1 MQHIITPDPI
11 NLYAEQFTSPE
22 SEVLAD
28 LNKETHAHVKG
39 AQMISGHLQGMVLQL
54 ISQMLQ
60 PRLILEL
67 GTYTG
72 YSAISLSTGLKPDG
86 KLHTIDVDASLQS
99 MRNSYWQKAGVD
111 HKIVQH
117 IGQAQDLIP
126 TIKDGAFDLVFID
139 ADKKGYCAYFDLV
152 LENMNPGGIILA
164 DNVLFHGEIILP
176 EDQQSKNAKY
186 INQFNR
192 KVADDKRVA
201 QVLLPIRD
209 GLMVIRKL

>member
-11 NLYAEQFTSPE
+11 NHYAEQFTSPE
-22 SEVLAD
+22 SAALAE
-28 LNKETHAHVKG
+28 LNKETHAQVSG

-54 ISQMLQ
+54 LSQMLQ

-72 YSAISLSTGLKPDG
+72 YSAISLSMGLKPEG
-86 KLHTIDVDASLQS
+86 KLHTIDIDASLQS
-99 MRNSYWQKAGVD
+99 MRNTYWQKAGAD
-111 HKIVQH
+111 HKIIQH
-117 IGQAQDLIP
+117 IGQAKEIIP
-126 TIKDGAFDLVFID
+126 TINEGRFDLVFID
-139 ADKKGYCAYFDLV
+139 ADKKSYCDYFDLV
-152 LENMNPGGIILA
+152 LDNMDKGGIILA

-176 EDQQSKNAKY
+176 EAQQSKNAKY
-186 INQFNR
+186 INQFNQ
-192 KVADDKRVA
+192 KVADDKRVE